1 MNVVFG
7 LGIGLCMHVYKIKK
21 WCPTQRIAVKECYV
35 IDQGDFEAM
44 KMLSGG
50 RVPH

>member
-1 MNVVFG
+1 MYA
-7 LGIGLCMHVYKIKK
+7 HVYKIKK
-21 WCPTQRIAVKECYV
+21 WCPTQRIAVTECYV
-35 IDQGDFEAM
+35 IDQGEFEAM

>member
-1 MNVVFG
+1 MYA
-7 LGIGLCMHVYKIKK
+7 HVYKIKK

-35 IDQGDFEAM
+35 IDQGEAM
-44 KMLSGG
+44 KILSGG